1 MGFSARWIF
10 LFFFLPWAGQAQE
23 PNRDLKAQW
32 LYNHSGELE
41 SYSNQSTTSIFFW
54 IDAGKEKNNF
64 LIVEEK
70 HPYSVFINS
79 KLILQSEGKATL
91 SIDSLSKIYSQ
102 QLFVGVFSP
111 RGVATLETSIYNSA
125 GQNSQATNQLLPMPR
140 KGNYF
145 LDFTILATLLLLVC
159 AVLLLRTNPTLT
171 FDYLDV
177 AKLFSFQDRD
187 ESTLNLRIASSVN
200 LLIYLFG
207 SFFLGLMLLISL
219 HFMGGQVSL
228 SSFFL
233 ITSTW
238 QGLWQWA
245 ILSIIIFGLLMV
257 KLLWLGIVSA
267 LFGFRD
273 TVSLQFFNFVRIILI
288 SVCLLATVCI
298 TYFVLGVQQE
308 NYFYH
313 LLTILSV
320 VFVLGTAIM
329 YFKLLVRMPF
339 HFFHLFSYL
348 CASEIIPLMILIKV
362 FYY

>member
-1 MGFSARWIF
+1 MCFSARLIF
-10 LFFFLPWAGQAQE
+10 VLFLLPWASRAQDSYQ
-23 PNRDLKAQW
+23 DLKDQW
-32 LYNHSGELE
+32 LYNRSGELIP
-41 SYSNQSTTSIFFW
+41 YNNQRTTSVFFW
-54 IDAGKEKNNF
+54 MNAEKEKSNF
-64 LIVEEK
+64 LIVEGK
-70 HPYSVFINS
+70 HPFSVFINS
-79 KLILQSEGKATL
+79 KLILQKRGTVKL
-91 SIDSLSKIYSQ
+91 SIDSLSKMYSQ
-102 QLFVGVFSP
+102 QLFVGLYS
-111 RGVATLETSIYNSA
+111 RHGVATLKASIENKLVI
-125 GQNSQATNQLLPMPR
+125 QAADQFLPALR

-145 LDFTILATLLLLVC
+145 LDFTIIATLLLSTCV
-159 AVLLLRTNPTLT
+159 VLLLRTNPTLT

-177 AKLFSFQDRD
+177 IKLFSFQDRD
-187 ESTLNLRIASSVN
+187 ESTLTLRIASSVN

-219 HFMGGQVSL
+219 HFMGEQVSL
-228 SSFFL
+228 SKFF
-233 ITSTW
+233 IIRSTL

-245 ILSIIIFGLLMV
+245 VLSIIIFGLLMS
-257 KLLWLGIVSA
+257 KLLWIGMLSA

-288 SVCLLATVCI
+288 SVCLLATI
-298 TYFVLGVQQE
+298 GTTYFILGVRQE
-308 NYFYH
+308 SYFYH
-313 LLTILSV
+313 LLTILSI